1 MLETSKLSFTY
12 SKGNSFQFPDI
23 SLKKGEHT
31 VIIGKS
37 GSGKTTFLHLLAGIL
52 KADSGKVFINGT
64 DIQRS
69 GFTETDK
76 FRGQNMGL
84 IFQKHFFIGAITM
97 MENLLLAQALPGL
110 KSDKPYIESLLEELE
125 IGNLNHKYPTELS
138 QGELQRFS
146 LARALANK
154 PLLVLADEPT
164 SSLDDENCNR
174 FVTLL
179 LNASERHNTTLAIAT
194 HDARLKVHFDKI
206 IQL

>member
-1 MLETSKLSFTY
+1 MLETRNLSFRY
-12 SKGNSFQFPDI
+12 PKGKSFQFPDLL
-23 SLKKGEHT
+23 LKKGEHA
-31 VIIGKS
+31 VIIGNS

-52 KADSGKVFINGT
+52 KAESGNVFINGT

-84 IFQKHFFIGAITM
+84 IFQKHFFIGAISM
-97 MENLLLAQALPGL
+97 LQNLILSQTLPGQ
-110 KSDKPYIESLLEELE
+110 KSDKQYIETLLDELK
-125 IGNLNHKYPTELS
+125 IGNLSTKYPNELS

-164 SSLDDENCNR
+164 SSLDDENCSR
-174 FVTLL
+174 FITLL
-179 LNASERHNTTLAIAT
+179 LNASEKHNTSLVIAT
-194 HDARLKVHFDKI
+194 HDARLTVYFDKI

>member
-1 MLETSKLSFTY
+1 MLETRNLSFRY
-12 SKGNSFQFPDI
+12 PKGKSFQFPDLL
-23 SLKKGEHT
+23 LKKGEHA
-31 VIIGKS
+31 VIIGNS

-52 KADSGKVFINGT
+52 KAESGNVFINGT

-84 IFQKHFFIGAITM
+84 IFQKHFFIGAISM
-97 MENLLLAQALPGL
+97 LQNLILSQTLPGH
-110 KSDKPYIESLLEELE
+110 KSDKQYIETLLDELK
-125 IGNLNHKYPTELS
+125 IGNLSTKYPNELS

-164 SSLDDENCNR
+164 SSLDDDNCNR

-179 LNASERHNTTLAIAT
+179 LKASERHNTSLVIAT
-194 HDARLKVHFDKI
+194 HDARLTVYFDKI

>member
-1 MLETSKLSFTY
+1 MLETSKLSFRY
-12 SKGNSFQFPDI
+12 QKGKYFEFPDI
-23 SLKKGEHT
+23 SLKIGEHA
-31 VIIGKS
+31 VILGNS

-52 KADSGKVFINGT
+52 KAESGNVFVNGK
-64 DIQRS
+64 DIQLS
-69 GFTETDK
+69 GSTETDI

-97 MENLLLAQALPGL
+97 MENLLLAQTLPGL
-110 KSDKPYIESLLEELE
+110 KSDKSYIESILEELE

-154 PLLVLADEPT
+154 PLVVLADEPT

-179 LNASERHNTTLAIAT
+179 LNASAKHKTSLLIAT

>member
-1 MLETSKLSFTY
+1 MLETRNLSFRY
-12 SKGNSFQFPDI
+12 PKGKSFQFPDLL
-23 SLKKGEHT
+23 LKKGEHA
-31 VIIGKS
+31 VIIGNS

-52 KADSGKVFINGT
+52 KAESGNVFINGT
-64 DIQRS
+64 DIQLS
-69 GFTETDK
+69 GFTETDI

-84 IFQKHFFIGAITM
+84 IFQKHFFMGAINM
-97 MENLLLAQALPGL
+97 MQNLILAQTLPGQNP
-110 KSDKPYIESLLEELE
+110 DKQYIETLLDELK
-125 IGNLNHKYPTELS
+125 IGNLSTKYPNELS

-164 SSLDDENCNR
+164 SSLDDDNCNR

-179 LNASERHNTTLAIAT
+179 LKASERHNTSLVIAT
-194 HDARLKVHFDKI
+194 HDARLTVYFDKI

>member
-1 MLETSKLSFTY
+1 MLETRNLSFRY
-12 SKGNSFQFPDI
+12 PKGKSFQFPDLL
-23 SLKKGEHT
+23 LKKGEHA
-31 VIIGKS
+31 VIIGNS

-52 KADSGKVFINGT
+52 KAESGNVFINGT

-84 IFQKHFFIGAITM
+84 IFQKHFFIGAINM
-97 MENLLLAQALPGL
+97 LQNLILSQTLPGQ
-110 KSDKPYIESLLEELE
+110 KSDKQYIETLLDELK
-125 IGNLNHKYPTELS
+125 IGNLSTKYPNELS

-164 SSLDDENCNR
+164 SSLDDDNCNR

-179 LNASERHNTTLAIAT
+179 LKASERHNTSLVIAT
-194 HDARLKVHFDKI
+194 HDARLTVYFDKI